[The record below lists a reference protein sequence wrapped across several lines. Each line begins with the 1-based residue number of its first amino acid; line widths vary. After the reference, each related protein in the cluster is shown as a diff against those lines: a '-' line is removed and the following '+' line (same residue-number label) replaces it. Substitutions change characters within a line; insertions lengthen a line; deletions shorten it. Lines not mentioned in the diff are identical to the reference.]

1 MSSQYTKG
9 KTNKRLKAVISAME
23 KCQKFF
29 YMRGA
34 TAEAK
39 ACMSVMDGA
48 SKLVKKIKGVY

>member
-1 MSSQYTKG
+1 MSSNYTKG
-9 KTNKRLKAVISAME
+9 KTSKRLKAVISSME

-39 ACMSVMDGA
+39 ATMRVMDET